1 MQKCFFDFMLF
12 GDKLDKYLF
21 MLDIYYDDFSYWFIF
36 KILIYM
42 LELLIFIYIIIK
54 YYEGDV
60 RNYVDFVCVR
70 DFCRLYIYL

>member
-42 LELLIFIYIIIK
+42 LELLRFIYIIIK
-54 YYEGDV
+54 YYKSDV
-60 RNYVDFVCVR
+60 RIYVDFVCVR
-70 DFCRLYIYL
+70 DF